1 MLYVVDRIEE
11 NIAVLVS
18 DNGDRVEAD
27 LSELHEGVR
36 DGDIVKKSDTGYV
49 FEKELTEKRKNS
61 IKSRFDR
68 LKKKMS

>member
-11 NIAVLVS
+11 NIAVLAADSGDTVEVS
-18 DNGDRVEAD
+18 LSD
-27 LSELHEGVR
+27 LYEGVR
-36 DGDIVKKSDTGYV
+36 DGDVVKKTDNGYE
-49 FEKELTEKRKNS
+49 FQKELTEERKNS

>member
-11 NIAVLVS
+11 NIVVLLS
-18 DNGDRVEAD
+18 DDGDRVEAGISD
-27 LSELHEGVR
+27 LYEGVR
-36 DGDIVKKSDTGYV
+36 DGDVVKKTDNGYE
-49 FEKELTEKRKNS
+49 FQKELTEERKNS